1 MRRRLAAALAVFALA
16 AASVPAAYGAED
28 DQDRTVLYEEPNAV
42 TIPYLDD
49 VEAQP
54 AEGWR
59 FVDCPAVMAQ
69 SALVVSCDEE
79 RFTARAD
86 FYDPAY
92 GHEVIDVASFEE
104 GLEAIAAGSFSF
116 VMTDIF
122 MEGMGGIAGI
132 KILKEK
138 FPKLPVV
145 AISGGWAELDPD
157 DAIAAA
163 RKIGADAG
171 VRKPI
176 SAIDFDA
183 ALRQI
188 GRGTPVSG
196 LS

>member
-1 MRRRLAAALAVFALA
+1 MSTLEPTPERPKALLI
-16 AASVPAAYGAED
+16 ED
-28 DQDRTVLYEEPNAV
+28 DPVFRQIV
-42 TIPYLDD
+42 TISL
-49 VEAQP
+49 
-54 AEGWR
+54 GKR
-59 FVDCPAVMAQ
+59 G
-69 SALVVSCDEE
+69 
-79 RFTARAD
+79 
-86 FYDPAY
+86 YD
-92 GHEVIDVASFEE
+92 VIDVASFEE
-104 GLEAIAAGSFSF
+104 GLEAIEAGSFSF

-176 SAIDFDA
+176 SAVDFDD
-183 ALRQI
+183 ALTQI
-188 GRGTPVSG
+188 GRGAPLSG